1 MGLKVK
7 IEDKALT
14 VAQDLAMQAQVRFVA
29 KMAKDEGV
37 EYEVMWEVCTGGRE
51 YEDAAKFTL
60 GFKLAD
66 PAWMIAM
73 FKQPSK
79 KRRRQ
84 AAENFS
90 QGLSADE
97 AEIFWTEVFNAETGK
112 RFREEYKNEKKK
124 NGVVEDGTDEEE
136 E

>member
-1 MGLKVK
+1 MKIREK
-7 IEDKALT
+7 IEDKAFG
-14 VAQDLAMQAQVRFVA
+14 VAQNMAMQAQMQVVQRFA
-29 KMAKDEGV
+29 KEEGV
-37 EYEVMWEVCTGGRE
+37 SYELMWEVCTGGRE

-60 GFKLAD
+60 GFKMAD

-97 AEIFWTEVFNAETGK
+97 AEIFWSEVFNTETGK
-112 RFREEYKNEKKK
+112 MFKDKLKEEKKK
-124 NGVVEDGTDEEE
+124 KGVVEDEPDTDGE
-136 E
+136 